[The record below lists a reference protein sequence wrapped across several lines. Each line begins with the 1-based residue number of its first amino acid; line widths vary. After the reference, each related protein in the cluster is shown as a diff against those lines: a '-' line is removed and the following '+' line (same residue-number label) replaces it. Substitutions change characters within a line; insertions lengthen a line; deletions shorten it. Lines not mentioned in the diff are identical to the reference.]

1 MAAMSSKLCRSVPY
15 STSATA
21 GAGRGAA
28 RGDASGAAAHGS
40 LARKRAGKMRGR
52 CGLWKAT
59 ERKHGGRAG
68 EAAGALLPWLQRRV
82 CVALHTGP
90 HREFLVK
97 LRAAPLAERESWPH
111 AAHDTLHAAS
121 GGGGGGE
128 RERGSGDGDGAV
140 RRALHGA
147 DDAELLERNAAR

>member
-1 MAAMSSKLCRSVPY
+1 MA
-15 STSATA
+15 
-21 GAGRGAA
+21 
-28 RGDASGAAAHGS
+28 
-40 LARKRAGKMRGR
+40 
-52 CGLWKAT
+52 
-59 ERKHGGRAG
+59 GGTDGEAAG

-97 LRAAPLAERESWPH
+97 LRAAPLAERESWPQ
-111 AAHDTLHAAS
+111 AAHDPLHAAS
-121 GGGGGGE
+121 GGGGGGGGE
-128 RERGSGDGDGAV
+128 REGGSGDGDGVV